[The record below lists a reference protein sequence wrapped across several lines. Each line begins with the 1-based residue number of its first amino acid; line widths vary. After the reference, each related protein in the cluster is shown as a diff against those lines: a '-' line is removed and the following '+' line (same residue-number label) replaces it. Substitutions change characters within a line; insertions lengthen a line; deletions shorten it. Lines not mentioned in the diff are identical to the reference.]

1 MPERRWNT
9 LFLENV
15 YSMPHASSKCSLMM
29 PLVGKGLSILTL
41 QLDQSVK
48 CKTLYDYM

>member
-15 YSMPHASSKCSLMM
+15 YSMPHASSKCSRMM